1 VLIFLKIRFL
11 QAFRIIK
18 EIGAVRMLLF
28 VVCFLPFLLRYFA
41 EAWYLGTVSVL
52 FMVLLHL
59 ARTDKKFLQIL
70 QITPQKVYAL
80 DYGLFLLP
88 SFTFLLYIGAYWH
101 FLACLVL
108 VLGFMFVPFTL
119 PQYNQPL
126 FLFTSRWI
134 PARAFEWKSG
144 FRQYFSFVFVC
155 LLLGFGLSKY
165 EVTIPLV
172 IIFFTLL
179 TTCFYLEFEPLEM
192 LLVFGK
198 TPQKLLLSKIKGQ
211 LFLFWIFMLPLV
223 LLFLVFHAKY
233 WYLMPYFLLSS
244 SLAQIFA
251 ILYKYAVYQPATN
264 SQLNVFIYVLF
275 GSAFLF
281 IVVIPLFVP
290 VGIFILVRYY
300 RKAVK
305 NLAFWL
311 S

>member
-1 VLIFLKIRFL
+1 MLVILKIRLL

-18 EIGAVRMLLF
+18 EIGVVRMLLF
-28 VVCFLPFLLRYFA
+28 VVCLLPFLLRYFA
-41 EAWYLGTVSVL
+41 EAWYLSTISVL

-101 FLACLVL
+101 FLACFALV
-108 VLGFMFVPFTL
+108 VGFMFVPFTL

-134 PARAFEWKSG
+134 PAKAFEWKSG
-144 FRQYFSFVFVC
+144 FRQYFSFVLVC
-155 LLLGFGLSKY
+155 LLLGIALSKY
-165 EVTIPLV
+165 EVTIPLI

-179 TTCFYLEFEPLEM
+179 TTFFYLEFEPLEM

-198 TPQKLLLSKIKGQ
+198 TPPKLLVSKIQGQ
-211 LFLFWIFMLPLV
+211 LFLFWAFISPLV
-223 LLFLVFHAKY
+223 LLFLVFHTKY
-233 WYLMPYFLLSS
+233 WYLMPYFFLSS

-251 ILYKYAVYQPATN
+251 ILYKYAVYQPSTN

-300 RKAVK
+300 RKAVR